1 MNFSVAAVAL
11 LVVLTVHFIDS
22 QETSPPTPPSP
33 PSAVAGRWPWGPKPW
48 HCRPH
53 HHGFFMIPGCEQFS
67 RDMKEEMEALK
78 NNGSE
83 SCRTL
88 STWAEKENCKFEQLM
103 DARSN
108 VVPAETCMQNMV
120 AFATGITPST
130 TVTTPTPTTPTP
142 TTPTPQA

>member
-88 STWAEKENCKFEQLM
+88 STWARKRKLQVRTTYGCSKQCCTS
-103 DARSN
+103 R
-108 VVPAETCMQNMV
+108 NMHDK
-120 AFATGITPST
+120 IW
-130 TVTTPTPTTPTP
+130 
-142 TTPTPQA
+142 